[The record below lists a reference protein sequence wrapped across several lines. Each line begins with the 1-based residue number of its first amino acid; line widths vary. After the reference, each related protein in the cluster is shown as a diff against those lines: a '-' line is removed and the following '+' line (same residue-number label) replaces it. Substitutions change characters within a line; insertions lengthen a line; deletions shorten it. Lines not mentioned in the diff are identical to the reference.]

1 MLDVT
6 DAEALRIHPWL
17 PLLRM
22 PDGQIRL
29 HGSETNGAVPHDAAA
44 AVMAAARHVTTTGS
58 MPRTDSGSATDM
70 RILTAAGAVVPRAG
84 LARAAAAG
92 RPIERAFLSRH
103 IRISADPAADDGGGA
118 DAEGGADTEGAA
130 AERVVQ
136 RTRRPVRLGGPPSLT
151 QELTA
156 ALSACGIPLAESPR
170 GDLPALVVHVGRPTA
185 TDIHHWM
192 TAGTPHL
199 IVSPRSTS
207 VRVGPLVQ
215 PGVTVCLQC
224 LHLARA
230 QRDPMWPWVSERLS
244 HCPIPQPDPVVMVAA
259 AALAVRAVVA
269 FVETGENPLARAYWV
284 ADLDDPMPERVPV
297 ARHPECGCWW
307 PTLRD
312 AMSDDS
318 AEPGH

>member
-6 DAEALRIHPWL
+6 EAEALRIHPWL

-22 PDGQIRL
+22 PDGQVRL

-44 AVMAAARHVTTTGS
+44 AVIAAARHVTTTGA

-103 IRISADPAADDGGGA
+103 IRSSADPAADAGA
-118 DAEGGADTEGAA
+118 DGAGP
-130 AERVVQ
+130 ERVVQ
-136 RTRRPVRLGGPPSLT
+136 RTRWAVHLSGPPSLT
-151 QELTA
+151 QELAA
-156 ALSACGIPLAESPR
+156 ALSVCGIPLAESHR
-170 GDLPALVVHVGRPTA
+170 GDPPTLVVHVGRPTA

-199 IVSPRSTS
+199 IVSPRSAS

-259 AALAVRAVVA
+259 GALAVRAVVA
-269 FVETGENPLARAYWV
+269 FVEIGDNPLARAYWV
-284 ADLDDPMPERVPV
+284 ADLDDPVPERVPV

-318 AEPGH
+318 AEPDR